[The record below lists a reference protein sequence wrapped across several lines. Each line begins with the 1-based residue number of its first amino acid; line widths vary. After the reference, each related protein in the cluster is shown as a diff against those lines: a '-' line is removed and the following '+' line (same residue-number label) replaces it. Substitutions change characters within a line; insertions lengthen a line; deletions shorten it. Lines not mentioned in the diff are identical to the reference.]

1 MSSGMVRNWIFA
13 FAVVGA
19 LASIV
24 DAAGAIEAPVLMT
37 AASAG
42 SAESGAS
49 QTLDASNANA
59 SLQGECREREVE
71 VDEGYGI
78 SSRER
83 RFVCDHAN

>member
-1 MSSGMVRNWIFA
+1 MVRNWIFA

-42 SAESGAS
+42 SA
-49 QTLDASNANA
+49 
-59 SLQGECREREVE
+59 
-71 VDEGYGI
+71 
-78 SSRER
+78 
-83 RFVCDHAN
+83 